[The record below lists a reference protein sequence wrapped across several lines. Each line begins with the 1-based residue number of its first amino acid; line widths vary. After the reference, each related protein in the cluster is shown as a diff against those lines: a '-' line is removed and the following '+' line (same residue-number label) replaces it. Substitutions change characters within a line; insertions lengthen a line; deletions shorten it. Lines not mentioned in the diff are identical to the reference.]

1 MELRGVKVAVK
12 TYDVDFSEIS
22 ESNENHAR
30 AWQDGMNFARLEFD
44 SPKLKSYFMEWAT
57 ANDLDG
63 LEHFAS
69 LPDWRYAT
77 LGRAAWLM
85 NNGSEMPAGTAEFF
99 LNELQVLRSK
109 QPEAAPVKE
118 DSDDK
123 PLSADAKRV
132 IQYVNLY
139 SYIDAVRTKY
149 AADEDMIEELIR
161 KRITATDPAMAMLR
175 KLYQHYNEYL
185 KDALNGR
192 DNQLVAA
199 TVEPLVIVV
208 NVLASVTGNAT
219 AMNASKKK
227 VSTKTAKAVSKAKVK
242 NLDTDTNMVGL
253 SPALIVGSSATL
265 LYNTKNR
272 KAILYVAKAGE
283 ELSIKGTYVTGYDEE
298 LSFGKTIRK
307 PKETFAKMLH
317 NTSTKRVNE
326 VLGTYI
332 KGKRHAA
339 NGKLNKETMIIKV
352 FK

>member
-1 MELRGVKVAVK
+1 MAVK
-12 TYDVDFSEIS
+12 AYDVDFSEIS
-22 ESNENHAR
+22 ASNENHAR
-30 AWQDGMNFARLEFD
+30 AWQEGMNFARLEFD
-44 SPKLKSYFMEWAT
+44 TPKLKSYFMEWAT
-57 ANDLDG
+57 ANNLDG

-77 LGRAAWLM
+77 MGRAAWMM
-85 NNGSEMPAGTAEFF
+85 NNGAEMPAGTAEFF

-109 QPEAAPVKE
+109 QPEVAAIRE
-118 DSDDK
+118 ETEERS
-123 PLSADAKRV
+123 LTADAKRV

-149 AADEDMIEELIR
+149 ATDEDTLEELIR
-161 KRITATDPAMAMLR
+161 KRITATAPAMSMLR

-185 KDALNGR
+185 KDALNNR

-199 TVEPLVIVV
+199 TVEPLVVVV
-208 NVLASVTGNAT
+208 NVLASITGNAT

-227 VSTKTAKAVSKAKVK
+227 VSIKTAKAVSKAKVK
-242 NLDTDTNMVGL
+242 NLDTDTNMVGM
-253 SPALIVGSSATL
+253 SPALIVGSSAAL
-265 LYNTKNR
+265 LFNTKNR
-272 KAILYVAKAGE
+272 KAIFYVAKAGE
-283 ELSIKGTYVTGYDEE
+283 ELSVKGTYITGYDED
-298 LSFGKTIRK
+298 LSFGKTVRK

-317 NTSTKRVNE
+317 NTSSKRINE

-339 NGKLNKETMIIKV
+339 NGKLNKETMIVKV